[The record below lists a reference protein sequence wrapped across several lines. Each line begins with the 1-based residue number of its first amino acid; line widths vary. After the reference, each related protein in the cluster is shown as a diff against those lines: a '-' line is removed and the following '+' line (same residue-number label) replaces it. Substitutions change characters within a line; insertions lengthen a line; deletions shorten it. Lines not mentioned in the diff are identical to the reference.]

1 MRIHVILLAAAAAFI
16 PATALANAPP
26 PLPEEEMVPAW
37 DVNMDGVLTLH
48 YGADGDVAISCAEGA
63 GQLRISI
70 VPDWERGYGKED
82 GTVFDGPYDV
92 AIVRFGE
99 TAFEAK
105 LAPASPEDA
114 GAVYLLP
121 ADADTVSAIML
132 ATNASVE
139 LKADGQVREG
149 TPDTEGAFDM
159 FATTCAQI
167 NGLR

>member
-1 MRIHVILLAAAAAFI
+1 MRILKLVLAAAAACVS
-16 PATALANAPP
+16 PTVLANAPP
-26 PLPEEEMVPAW
+26 PEPEMEVEAVW
-37 DVNMDGVLTLH
+37 VVDMDGVLTLRF
-48 YGADGDVAISCAEGA
+48 GEGDVAISCAEGA

-70 VPDWERGYGKED
+70 APDWERGYGKED
-82 GTVFDGPYDV
+82 GTIFDGPYDI

-99 TAFEAK
+99 TAVEAS
-105 LAPASPEDA
+105 LAPASPEDV
-114 GAVYLLP
+114 GTTYLVP
-121 ADADTVSAIML
+121 ANADNVSAIML

-149 TPDTEGAFDM
+149 APDTTGAFDM